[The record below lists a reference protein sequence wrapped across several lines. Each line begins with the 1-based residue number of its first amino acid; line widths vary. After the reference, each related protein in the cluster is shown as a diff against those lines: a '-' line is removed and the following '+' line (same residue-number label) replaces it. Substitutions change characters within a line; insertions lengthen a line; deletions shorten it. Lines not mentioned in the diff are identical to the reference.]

1 MDKRNI
7 HGGDVYRNQV
17 VLDFSVNTNPFGTM
31 PEIVRAIRE
40 NVNKVVDY
48 PDVECDALKKRL
60 SLYESVPYEW
70 LLCGNGASELFY
82 ASVLAVKPKKALIC
96 TPGFSEY
103 ERSLDC
109 VKAKISYYRCKA
121 EKNFKIQPDILD
133 ALDPKLDMIFLCNPN
148 NPTGQMIDRELLDQI
163 IKKCKENQIILVMDE
178 CYIDFVEQ
186 AEEITV
192 KRKLQDYDNVVLIK
206 TLTKLFA
213 IPGLR
218 VGYAIC
224 SNQKLLEK
232 IKSKMQPWNVS
243 VLAQIGAEE
252 ALDHYEKVF
261 EGLQEL
267 IKNERYY
274 LSWSLQKLGYAVFE
288 SKANYILFY
297 DPAEEKSGESLYEKA
312 LKDGILIRD
321 CSNFKDLKK
330 GYYRIAVRGEQE
342 DRALIRWLKKT
353 REKDNN

>member
-17 VLDFSVNTNPFGTM
+17 VLDFSVNTNPFGIR
-31 PEIVRAIRE
+31 PEIIQAIRE
-40 NVNKVVDY
+40 NADKISAY
-48 PDVECDALKKRL
+48 PDVECDAVKAGLASCEK
-60 SLYESVPYEW
+60 VPYEW

-82 ASVLAVKPKKALIC
+82 ASVLAVKPKRALIC

-103 ERSLDC
+103 ERSLDS
-109 VKAKISYYRCKA
+109 VKAKITYYQCKA

-133 ALDPKLDMIFLCNPN
+133 ALNPKLDMVFLCNPN
-148 NPTGQMIDRELLDQI
+148 NPTGQTIEGELLDQI
-163 IKKCKENQIILVMDE
+163 IEKCKKEQIILVMDE
-178 CYIDFVEQ
+178 CYIDFVDH

-192 KRKLQDYDNVVLIK
+192 KNKLQEYGNIILIK
-206 TLTKLFA
+206 TLTKIFS

-218 VGYAIC
+218 IGYAIC
-224 SNQKLLEK
+224 SNQELLEN
-232 IKSKMQPWNVS
+232 IKSRMQPWNVS
-243 VLAQIGAEE
+243 VLAQIGAEA
-252 ALDHYEKVF
+252 ALQQYEKVF
-261 EGLQEL
+261 EGLHEL

-288 SKANYILFY
+288 SKANYLLFY
-297 DPAEEKSGESLYEKA
+297 NPKEQNSEESLYEKA

-330 GYYRIAVRGEQE
+330 GYYRIAIRGEQE
-342 DRALIRWLKKT
+342 DRMLIKWMK
-353 REKDNN
+353 EKSSD